1 MEKHLLDKTQR
12 LRYSRSLMLPYFDED
27 KQTRLL
33 NSRVL
38 IIGAGALGS
47 IVSMYLAASG
57 VGKLTIVD
65 FDKVDLSNL
74 QRQLSF
80 SMQDIGQL
88 KTEATARRI
97 SDINPEI
104 EVTTL
109 THLLT
114 ANDASKQIPAH
125 DLVIEGS
132 DNPATKYM
140 ISNAC
145 VHASTPYVLGG
156 ISASSGQVMSFA
168 PGHASYSD
176 WFPEQG
182 CGNGFAPCAAG
193 GILGPV
199 PGVIGSL
206 MATEAV
212 KILTGVGS
220 PLFDRMLNIDTLTM
234 SVTVLKY

>member
-1 MEKHLLDKTQR
+1 
-12 LRYSRSLMLPYFDED
+12 MLPYFDED
-27 KQTRLL
+27 KQLRLL

-57 VGKLTIVD
+57 AGKLTIID

-80 SMQDIGQL
+80 SMHDIGQM

-97 SDINPEI
+97 SEINSDI

-114 ANDASKQIPAH
+114 ANDASKLIPEH

-140 ISNAC
+140 VSDAC
-145 VHASTPYVLGG
+145 VRAGIPYVLGG

-168 PGHASYSD
+168 SGHASYSD
-176 WFPEQG
+176 WFPEKG
-182 CGNGFAPCAAG
+182 CGYGFAPCATG

-199 PGVIGSL
+199 PGVIGSF

-212 KILTGVGS
+212 KILAGIGS

-234 SVTVLKY
+234 SITVLKY